1 MQPSSEISAAPAA
14 QTRTPIAP
22 IALVAA
28 GLVALIF
35 AVFFPAISYGLIN
48 LDDPVFVAIPTV
60 MGGPTAENIKW
71 AFTTFHGSNWFPL
84 PWLSLQID
92 AGLYR
97 NWYGGFHLT
106 SILFHCAS
114 AVTLFMLLLT
124 ATGAF
129 WRAAAVAALFAIH
142 PLRVEPVVWLTE
154 RNDVIATFLGLLCLV
169 FYVRYARAP
178 HWRRAV
184 PVFITLALGLLARPV
199 LVTWPAVMMLLD
211 IWPLRRWRPWAATD
225 ADEPAFPVQS
235 VRRLI
240 VEKIPY
246 VVLVL
251 GSIASA
257 IHARQVGG
265 AVDDAGT
272 LPLSVRAANAAVSY
286 ARYLGNTFWP
296 MELAPY
302 YPYSPLPA
310 AKVVGAVVLGAA
322 ITAMV
327 IALRKKQPE
336 LLVGWFWFAGT
347 LVPMIGLMQVGAQAR
362 ADRYT
367 YIPQIGLL
375 FAIVWLAG
383 AAVASLKLNARAMAC
398 VFVVVLAMLALVA
411 NRQVKYWRNS
421 ETLWQRT
428 VEINPINPVAQLHL
442 ALAITNTGEIQR
454 SIPHLHAAVS
464 TNPEYFV
471 AQAMLG
477 VNLLRV
483 DQPAAALEHL
493 TIAARLRPNDVQ
505 TMYYLGATFNRLGRY
520 SEAIARLQS
529 ALALNPKMMEARTS
543 LAAAHN
549 GLGVGHATKGDL
561 KTAVEEFNTALRAD
575 PNFADAKS
583 NLARAV
589 ELQSGKPR

>member
-1 MQPSSEISAAPAA
+1 
-14 QTRTPIAP
+14 
-22 IALVAA
+22 
-28 GLVALIF
+28 
-35 AVFFPAISYGLIN
+35 
-48 LDDPVFVAIPTV
+48 
-60 MGGPTAENIKW
+60 
-71 AFTTFHGSNWFPL
+71 
-84 PWLSLQID
+84 
-92 AGLYR
+92 
-97 NWYGGFHLT
+97 
-106 SILFHCAS
+106 
-114 AVTLFMLLLT
+114 
-124 ATGAF
+124 
-129 WRAAAVAALFAIH
+129 
-142 PLRVEPVVWLTE
+142 
-154 RNDVIATFLGLLCLV
+154 
-169 FYVRYARAP
+169 
-178 HWRRAV
+178 
-184 PVFITLALGLLARPV
+184 
-199 LVTWPAVMMLLD
+199 
-211 IWPLRRWRPWAATD
+211 
-225 ADEPAFPVQS
+225 
-235 VRRLI
+235 
-240 VEKIPY
+240 
-246 VVLVL
+246 
-251 GSIASA
+251 
-257 IHARQVGG
+257 
-265 AVDDAGT
+265 
-272 LPLSVRAANAAVSY
+272 
-286 ARYLGNTFWP
+286 
-296 MELAPY
+296 
-302 YPYSPLPA
+302 
-310 AKVVGAVVLGAA
+310 
-322 ITAMV
+322 MV